1 MTMKKW
7 TVKTA
12 TSQQQPVVSA
22 NTKTEAIEK
31 IKAHRPETKSAD
43 VVRFN

>member
-1 MTMKKW
+1 MKKW

-22 NTKTEAIEK
+22 KTKKEAFEK
-31 IKAHRPETKSAD
+31 IKEYRPETKSAD
-43 VVRFN
+43 VVTF